1 MTFSIVGHCPRTD
14 MAGVAITTSSIC
26 VGSRCPHVL
35 AGAGAVTTQNVTDP
49 SIGPEVLAHLAAGAT
64 AEAALAAVMKD
75 RPHSDYRQVAVVDL
89 AGNVAHVTGAHI
101 LGTNA
106 VATGADL
113 GAEMGVGTGTGCVA
127 AGNLLSN
134 RDVPTAMVASFAA
147 GADLHLADRL
157 LTALQ
162 AGIDAGGE
170 EGPTHS
176 AALLVAHRNSWPLV
190 DLRVD
195 WTEECPGLVLRRLW
209 DAYEPQMEAY
219 NLRALDPSAAPSYGV
234 AGDE

>member
-1 MTFSIVGHCPRTD
+1 

-49 SIGPEVLAHLAAGAT
+49 SIGPEVLAHLAAGAS
-64 AEAALAAVMKD
+64 AEAALAAVMTD

-106 VATGADL
+106 VATGADT
-113 GAEMGVGTGTGCVA
+113 GVDSGVGTGIGTGTGCVA
-127 AGNLLSN
+127 AGNLLSS

>member
-1 MTFSIVGHCPRTD
+1 

-49 SIGPEVLAHLAAGAT
+49 SIGPEVLAHLAAGAS
-64 AEAALAAVMKD
+64 AEAALAEVMSD

-106 VATGADL
+106 VATGADT
-113 GAEMGVGTGTGCVA
+113 GVDSGVGTGIGTGTGCVA
-127 AGNLLSN
+127 AGNLLSS